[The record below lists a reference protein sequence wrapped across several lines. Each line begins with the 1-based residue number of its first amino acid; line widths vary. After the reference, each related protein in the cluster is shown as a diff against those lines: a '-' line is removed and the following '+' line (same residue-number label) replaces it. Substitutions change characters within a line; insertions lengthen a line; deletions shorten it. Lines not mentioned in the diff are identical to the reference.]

1 MKLTESTPSPICW
14 GIYDTQ
20 LDQFRD
26 EDYDSEETARHEFV
40 DYWKEIAF
48 DEMWEN
54 FDFEHYMKQ
63 HNIPIHPLTEDEE
76 RVMVQAYMDDYTD
89 EEFLD
94 FYGFQVRPL
103 DATLFNN

>member
-1 MKLTESTPSPICW
+1 MENKEQSKHW

-26 EDYDSEETARHEFV
+26 EDYESEETARHEFV
-40 DYWKEIAF
+40 EYWKEIAF

-54 FDFEHYMKQ
+54 FDFENYKERNGITHD
-63 HNIPIHPLTEDEE
+63 LSEDEE
-76 RVMVQAYMDDYTD
+76 RTIVQEYMDDYTD

-94 FYGFQVRPL
+94 FYGFRVRPL
-103 DATLFNN
+103 DLSLFN

>member
-1 MKLTESTPSPICW
+1 MKPTELTPFPICW

-26 EDYDSEETARHEFV
+26 EDYESEETARHEFAE
-40 DYWKEIAF
+40 YWKEIAF

-63 HNIPIHPLTEDEE
+63 HNIPIHQLTEDEE
-76 RVMVQAYMDDYTD
+76 RAMVQAYMNEWSD

-94 FYGFQVRPL
+94 FYGFQVRQL
-103 DATLFNN
+103 DAALFN